1 MRLIR
6 TSDNSTRKKLTT
18 SEKVGLAILGNRL
31 NMTRDE
37 AGRLCDDIQSEIA
50 NILGVPITAV
60 IPDTEFAGRDLDL
73 VFTLNKQNTPN
84 RKK

>member
-1 MRLIR
+1 MSPGERVR
-6 TSDNSTRKKLTT
+6 M
-18 SEKVGLAILGNRL
+18 AILGNRL

-37 AGRLCDDIQSEIA
+37 ADRLLHDLQKEIA
-50 NILGVPITAV
+50 GILEVPSNAV
-60 IPDTEFAGRDLDL
+60 LPDTEFAGRDLDL

>member
-1 MRLIR
+1 MRLLR
-6 TSDNSTRKKLTT
+6 NAVPSRKKL
-18 SEKVGLAILGNRL
+18 SPLEKVRMAVLGNRL

-37 AGRLCDDIQSEIA
+37 AGRLLDDLQKEIA
-50 NILGVPITAV
+50 TILEVPEVAV
-60 IPDTEFAGRDLDL
+60 LPDTEFAGRDLDL

>member
-1 MRLIR
+1 MRLLR
-6 TSDNSTRKKLTT
+6 NVALSRKKM
-18 SEKVGLAILGNRL
+18 SPGEKVRLAVLGNRL

-37 AGRLCDDIQSEIA
+37 ADRLLGDLQKEIA
-50 NILGVPITAV
+50 AILAVPESAV
-60 IPDTEFAGRDLDL
+60 LPDTEFAGRDLDL

>member
-1 MRLIR
+1 M
-6 TSDNSTRKKLTT
+6 SPG
-18 SEKVGLAILGNRL
+18 EKVRLAVLGNRL

-37 AGRLCDDIQSEIA
+37 ADRLLSDLQKEIA
-50 NILGVPITAV
+50 TILAVPESAV
-60 IPDTEFAGRDLDL
+60 SPDTEFAGRDLDL

>member
-1 MRLIR
+1 MRLLR
-6 TSDNSTRKKLTT
+6 NVAPSRKKM
-18 SEKVGLAILGNRL
+18 SPGEKVRLAVLGNRL

-37 AGRLCDDIQSEIA
+37 ADRLLSDLQKEIA
-50 NILGVPITAV
+50 TILAVPESAV
-60 IPDTEFAGRDLDL
+60 SPDTEFAGRDLDL